1 MHEGYVPIL
10 GGYMVVLPA
19 PRRSGTDP
27 RLSPGFS
34 FLDKVISLMSV
45 LTMLSTVP
53 QALQVWVG
61 SARGVSLVSW
71 ASYLVAACLWLIHGV
86 RKHDKSIYL
95 ACIGWIILDAAIVIG
110 VIVRQ

>member
-1 MHEGYVPIL
+1 
-10 GGYMVVLPA
+10 MVVLPA
-19 PRRSGTDP
+19 SLPTVIHPQPSQA
-27 RLSPGFS
+27 FS
-34 FLDKVISLMSV
+34 LLDKGISLMSV

-61 SARGVSLVSW
+61 SASGVSLVSW

>member
-1 MHEGYVPIL
+1 
-10 GGYMVVLPA
+10 MVVLPA
-19 PRRSGTDP
+19 SRPAVIQLQP
-27 RLSPGFS
+27 SPAFS
-34 FLDKVISLMSV
+34 LLDKVISLMSV

-53 QALQVWVG
+53 QVLQVWVG
-61 SARGVSLVSW
+61 SASGVSLVSW

-110 VIVRQ
+110 IIVRQ

>member
-1 MHEGYVPIL
+1 
-10 GGYMVVLPA
+10 MVVLPA
-19 PRRSGTDP
+19 PRQSATDP
-27 RLSPGFS
+27 QSSPTFS
-34 FLDKVISLMSV
+34 LLDKVISLMSA

-61 SARGVSLVSW
+61 SASGVSLVSW
-71 ASYLVAACLWLIHGV
+71 TSYLVAACLWLIHGV

-110 VIVRQ
+110 IIVRQ

>member
-1 MHEGYVPIL
+1 MI
-10 GGYMVVLPA
+10 GGYMIVLP
-19 PRRSGTDP
+19 PSP
-27 RLSPGFS
+27 RLATEPQPLPAFGL
-34 FLDKVISLMSV
+34 LDKAISLMSA

-53 QALQVWVG
+53 QVLQVWVG
-61 SARGVSLVSW
+61 SASGVSLISW

>member
-1 MHEGYVPIL
+1 ML
-10 GGYMVVLPA
+10 VLPT
-19 PRRSGTDP
+19 S
-27 RLSPGFS
+27 RLSVPQSQPSTAFTL
-34 FLDKVISLMSV
+34 LDKVISLMSA

-53 QALQVWVG
+53 QAVQVWVG
-61 SARGVSLVSW
+61 SASGVSLVSW

-95 ACIGWIILDAAIVIG
+95 ACIGWIVLDAAIVIG

>member
-1 MHEGYVPIL
+1 
-10 GGYMVVLPA
+10 MVVLPA
-19 PRRSGTDP
+19 SLPTVIQPQPSQA
-27 RLSPGFS
+27 FS
-34 FLDKVISLMSV
+34 LLDKGISLMSV

-61 SARGVSLVSW
+61 SASGVSLVSW
-71 ASYLVAACLWLIHGV
+71 TSYLVAACLWLIHGV

>member
-1 MHEGYVPIL
+1 
-10 GGYMVVLPA
+10 MVVLLA
-19 PRRSGTDP
+19 PRQAATEP
-27 RLSPGFS
+27 QPSPAFGL
-34 FLDKVISLMSV
+34 LDKVISIMSA

-53 QALQVWVG
+53 QVTQVWLG
-61 SARGVSLVSW
+61 TASGVSLVSW

-95 ACIGWIILDAAIVIG
+95 ACVGWIILDAAIVIG

>member
-1 MHEGYVPIL
+1 
-10 GGYMVVLPA
+10 MVVLPV
-19 PRRSGTDP
+19 PRQSATDAQP
-27 RLSPGFS
+27 SPTFS
-34 FLDKVISLMSV
+34 LLDKVISLMSA

-61 SARGVSLVSW
+61 SASGVSLVSW
-71 ASYLVAACLWLIHGV
+71 TSYLVAACLWLIHGV

-110 VIVRQ
+110 IIVRQ

>member
-1 MHEGYVPIL
+1 
-10 GGYMVVLPA
+10 MVVLPA
-19 PRRSGTDP
+19 SRPPVTQSQP
-27 RLSPGFS
+27 SPAFS
-34 FLDKVISLMSV
+34 LLDKIISLMSG

-53 QALQVWVG
+53 QILQGWVG
-61 SARGVSLVSW
+61 SASGVALVAW
-71 ASYLVAACLWLIHGV
+71 ASYLVAACMWLIHGV